1 MAYTYSPYE
10 YETRTGVQGR
20 PHYNQYEGEWQT
32 PNNSATL
39 QTASEWDIEE
49 ANRQRSQFQDYT
61 GGQFKGLFDI
71 VNQLDSQPNALSKFA
86 AAPRYNPYGGTRAD
100 FTAPSYQGWGM
111 ADDGS
116 ETNWQTF
123 PGSFD
128 QQGYLDARFG
138 NINDYLSNLGSFF
151 GNLGTTGGS
160 NERVQQDAITR
171 ANYAAN
177 LPQAGSPVNRVGVPQ
192 AGGLSGF
199 SQAAPG
205 SNYGGWGGRQVS
217 GGWGSHPVAGGLLG
231 FGGE

>member
-1 MAYTYSPYE
+1 MAYNYVPYQSNPNRGFE
-10 YETRTGVQGR
+10 DYA
-20 PHYNQYEGEWQT
+20 GE
-32 PNNSATL
+32 
-39 QTASEWDIEE
+39 
-49 ANRQRSQFQDYT
+49 
-61 GGQFKGLFDI
+61 QFKGLFDI
-71 VNQLDSQPNALSKFA
+71 ANAQANPLQGFAQTPVYSPNSV
-86 AAPRYNPYGGTRAD
+86 TRAD
-100 FTAPSYQGWGM
+100 FSTPSYQAYTM
-111 ADDGS
+111 SDDGAYD
-116 ETNWQTF
+116 NLQTF

>member
-1 MAYTYSPYE
+1 MADYIPFNYQGATAPE
-10 YETRTGVQGR
+10 YDS
-20 PHYNQYEGEWQT
+20 YEGGYPVGGGYSQNLNQWQQEQ
-32 PNNSATL
+32 NQA
-39 QTASEWDIEE
+39 QQGA
-49 ANRQRSQFQDYT
+49 FQGYAGD
-61 GGQFKGLFDI
+61 QFKSLFDI
-71 VNQLDSQPNALSKFA
+71 VNTMNAKPDPLASFST
-86 AAPRYNPYGGTRAD
+86 APRYNPYGGTRAD
-100 FTAPSYQGWGM
+100 FTTPSYQGWGM

-123 PGSFD
+123 PSQFD
-128 QQGYLDARFG
+128 QQGYIDAQFG

-151 GNLGTTGGS
+151 GNIGTKSRS
-160 NERVQQDAITR
+160 NERVQQDAMAR

-199 SQAAPG
+199 AQAAPG

>member
-1 MAYTYSPYE
+1 MATYTPFEYTGATPPQYDAYEGGYPIGGGYSPNLDQWNQQQANL
-10 YETRTGVQGR
+10 GQG
-20 PHYNQYEGEWQT
+20 
-32 PNNSATL
+32 A
-39 QTASEWDIEE
+39 
-49 ANRQRSQFQDYT
+49 FQGYAQD
-61 GGQFKGLFDI
+61 QFKGLFDM
-71 VNQLDSQPNALSKFA
+71 VNAMNAKPDPLASFS

-100 FTAPSYQGWGM
+100 FTTPAYEGWTR

-116 ETNWQTF
+116 VGTKATF
-123 PGSFD
+123 PSQFN
-128 QQGYLDARFG
+128 QQGYLDAQFG

-151 GNLGTTGGS
+151 GNIGTKSGT
-160 NERVQQDAITR
+160 NERVQQDAMAR

-177 LPQAGSPVNRVGVPQ
+177 LPQVGSPVNSVGIPQ